1 LSLTESEQCWR
12 FNAGVVSLNRKEV
25 KALMENT
32 TYEIR
37 PVNAG
42 KIKTPNT
49 EGVDKWC
56 IIDYGS
62 GDDDNCGIDY

>member
-1 LSLTESEQCWR
+1 MLLSDLPILSKNSSKCLE
-12 FNAGVVSLNRKEV
+12 LNSP
-25 KALMENT
+25 A
-32 TYEIR
+32 
-37 PVNAG
+37 
-42 KIKTPNT
+42 NT